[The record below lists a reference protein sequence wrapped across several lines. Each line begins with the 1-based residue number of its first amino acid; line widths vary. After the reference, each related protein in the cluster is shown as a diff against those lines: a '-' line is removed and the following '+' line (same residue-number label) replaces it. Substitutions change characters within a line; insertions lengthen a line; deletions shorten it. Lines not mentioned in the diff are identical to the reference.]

1 MAAMNPENKKE
12 KICSTVYKGAP
23 LGDFVVREKFQ
34 KNDYYATY
42 WVYEQNLA
50 LTSELALL
58 S

>member
-1 MAAMNPENKKE
+1 MASTNPENKKE
-12 KICSTVYKGAP
+12 KICSTIDKGAP

-50 LTSELALL
+50 LSSELALW